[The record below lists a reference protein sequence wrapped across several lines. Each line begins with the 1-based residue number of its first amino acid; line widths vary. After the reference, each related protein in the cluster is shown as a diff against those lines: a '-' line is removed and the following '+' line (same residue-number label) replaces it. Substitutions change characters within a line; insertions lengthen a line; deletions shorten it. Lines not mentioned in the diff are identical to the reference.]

1 MPHPKEKNL
10 KPKITALA
18 ITLNDEENV
27 KKYVH
32 SLSFAD
38 EIIFIDA
45 YSTDTTVTLA
55 KELGITVIQRTF
67 DDFAA
72 QRNFALQQSNND
84 WVLFFGLDE
93 IIKPELAEEI
103 QMVINSGNNFSAYY
117 VKNNFHFM
125 GKQIKFGGC
134 NSKKSIRIFNKQSC
148 YYNESLVPEKLI
160 VQGKTAVLKNY
171 SNHYPYKNFD
181 TYNERLNLFSKQEA
195 QELYQIKVR
204 PNAYHFF
211 LLPTALFIKNY
222 IVKLGF
228 LDGKEGFILAY
239 LHSFAVLKR
248 YLLLWLMYRKID

>member
-1 MPHPKEKNL
+1 MPHLKEKNL

-27 KKYVH
+27 KKYVQ

-45 YSTDTTVTLA
+45 YSTDTTVALA
-55 KELGITVIQRTF
+55 KELGITVFQRTF
-67 DDFAA
+67 DDFAT

-84 WVLFFGLDE
+84 WVLFFDLDE
-93 IIKPELAEEI
+93 NVTLELAEEI
-103 QMVINSGNNFSAYY
+103 QMAINSGNNFSAYY
-117 VKNNFHFM
+117 VKSNFHFM
-125 GKQIKFGGC
+125 GKQMKFGGC
-134 NSKKSIRIFNKQSC
+134 NFKKSIRIFNKQSC
-148 YYNESLVPEKLI
+148 HYNESLVPEKLI
-160 VQGKTAVLKNY
+160 IQGKTAILKNH

-181 TYNERLNLFSKQEA
+181 TYNEKLNLFSKLEA
-195 QELYQIKVR
+195 QELYQKKVR

-211 LLPTALFIKNY
+211 LLPTAFFIKNY

-228 LDGKEGFILAY
+228 LEGKEGFILAY

-248 YLLLWLMYRKID
+248 YLLLWLMYRKMD